1 MKQKSFI
8 DSPAPGR
15 NHSPDVNLSTVTD
28 QNSDVVGRIFGAG
41 LLAIDAEQSRLL
53 DAARAE
59 FIEHGFRRTSVGDIA
74 RRAKVSRP
82 TVYRRLGDK
91 DQIVRQVVVREVVSF
106 FVGISG
112 QVLTKETAADK
123 AVEAFVLGVRESRRH
138 PLVAALRQ
146 FEPETLTSFL
156 VDHVAS
162 MEPVRAAIA
171 MAITDDS
178 LPLDGALR
186 AAEMFVRV
194 AASLLMVPSE
204 ALPIDTDEHARWF
217 AGTYFP
223 PIIAASVGP
232 GPV

>member
-1 MKQKSFI
+1 M
-8 DSPAPGR
+8 
-15 NHSPDVNLSTVTD
+15 TD
-28 QNSDVVGRIFGAG
+28 QNSDVVGRIFGSG

-106 FVGISG
+106 FVGVSG

-156 VDHVAS
+156 IDHVAS

-178 LPLDGALR
+178 LPLDAALR

-194 AASLLMVPSE
+194 AASLLMVPSD

-223 PIIAASVGP
+223 PIIAASVDP